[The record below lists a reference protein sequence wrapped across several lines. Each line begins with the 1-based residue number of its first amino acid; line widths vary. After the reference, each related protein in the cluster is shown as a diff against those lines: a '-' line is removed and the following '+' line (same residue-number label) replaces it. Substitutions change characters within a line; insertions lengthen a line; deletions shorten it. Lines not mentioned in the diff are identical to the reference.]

1 MQRFQTIFVVLLF
14 GAMTIFGQNKDA
26 KDEPN
31 YEIAFAKFAPMNT
44 DIFIADANGSNAR
57 PLLANPE
64 SDYNASFSADGKWI
78 YFTSER
84 GGSADI
90 YRVHADGKKLERL
103 TDDAAFDDQAALAP
117 DGKSLAFVSSR
128 SGQADIWILDL
139 KTKKLRN
146 LTNNLAG
153 DFRPAWSPDGE
164 WLAFSSDRD
173 SLKPKARDG
182 FSTLLSTE
190 IYIIR
195 ADGSN
200 LKRLTFSQTFA
211 GSPVWSADGRRLA
224 FYEAAIEEVNKI
236 VSVQRKTG
244 GTTQIASIDVAS
256 GERRVE
262 TSGAGEKV
270 SPRWLSEN
278 RIAYVSRLSNAGIE
292 FTNGDAGARG
302 EFNSPSWSS
311 DGRRMVFHRETDF
324 TYPPFRPNYSR
335 DAQFRLI
342 RTGIF
347 PSFAPSGDKFIS
359 NDQTAG
365 ILHNSILLINA
376 DGSGQ
381 KILFGDAEKSILAPV
396 WSSSGNKI
404 AFGFGQFFQTTNGA
418 AIADIAVI
426 NSDGTNLKIL
436 TKGDGNNGFPSWS
449 PDGKQ
454 IVYRASNKDKKG
466 LFILDT
472 ETGATRVLTKDSRD
486 NFPAWS
492 PDGSRIAFTSLRDG
506 DYNIFTIAPD
516 GADLQRL
523 TNSPGNDAHCS
534 WSPDGKWI
542 AFAGAR
548 GGFKD
553 ESVLHPLNPQPY
565 GEIYVMRSDGSDV
578 RMLTDDQFEA
588 ATPTWIPLRRKQ
600 NLK

>member
-1 MQRFQTIFVVLLF
+1 MRKFQIIFILLLF
-14 GAMTIFGQNKDA
+14 GAAIDGQNKTS
-26 KDEPN
+26 KNEPN

-44 DIFIADANGSNAR
+44 DIFIADADGNKAK

-64 SDYNASFSADGKWI
+64 SDYNASFSPDGKWI

-84 GGSADI
+84 NGSADI
-90 YRVHADGKKLERL
+90 YRVHVDGKKLEKL
-103 TDDAAFDDQAALAP
+103 TNDIAFDDQAAVSP

-128 SGQADIWILDL
+128 SGQADVWILDL
-139 KTKKLRN
+139 KSKKLRN
-146 LTNNLAG
+146 LMNNLAG
-153 DFRPAWSPDGE
+153 DFRPAWSPDGK

-173 SLKPKARDG
+173 STKPKARDG

-195 ADGSN
+195 ADGSD
-200 LKRLTFSQTFA
+200 LRRLTNSQTFA
-211 GSPVWSADGRRLA
+211 GSPVWSVDGKRLA
-224 FYEAAIEEVNKI
+224 FYEAAIDEVNKI
-236 VSVQRKTG
+236 VSVQRKVG
-244 GTTQIASIDVAS
+244 GTTQISTIDVAT

-262 TSGAGEKV
+262 TSSSGEKV

-278 RIAYVSRLSNAGIE
+278 RIAYVSRLNNAGIE
-292 FTNGDAGARG
+292 FTNGAAGGRG
-302 EFNSPSWSS
+302 EFNSPNWSA
-311 DGRRMVFHRETDF
+311 DGKRMIFHRETNF
-324 TYPPFRPNYSR
+324 IYPPFRPHYSR
-335 DAQFRLI
+335 DKHFRLI

-376 DGSGQ
+376 DGSAQ
-381 KILFGDAEKSILAPV
+381 KILFGDAEKNILAPV

-404 AFGFGQFFQTTNGA
+404 AFGFGQFFQMTNGA
-418 AIADIAVI
+418 AIADIALV

-436 TKGDGNNGFPSWS
+436 TKSDGNNGFPSWS

-454 IVYRASNKDKKG
+454 IVYRAANKNLKG
-466 LFILDT
+466 LFILDS
-472 ETGATRVLTKDSRD
+472 ETGATKILTKDSRD

-492 PDGSRIAFTSLRDG
+492 PDGSRIAFTSLRDN
-506 DYNIFTIAPD
+506 DYNIFSIAPD
-516 GADLQRL
+516 GTDLQRL
-523 TNSPGNDAHCS
+523 TNAPGNDAHCA
-534 WSPDGKWI
+534 WSPDGKGI

-588 ATPTWIPLRRKQ
+588 ATPTWIPLRRKIS
-600 NLK
+600 KE